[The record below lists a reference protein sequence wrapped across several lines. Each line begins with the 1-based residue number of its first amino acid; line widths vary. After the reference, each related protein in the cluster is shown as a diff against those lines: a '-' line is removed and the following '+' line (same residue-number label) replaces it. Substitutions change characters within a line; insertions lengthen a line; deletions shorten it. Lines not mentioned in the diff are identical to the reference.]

1 MTTTGTLTTRSNG
14 ATATVTA
21 TVTANGQ
28 TIATFTTKNTSGFV
42 GRIDRKLASVAY
54 ATRTTGYANDGDTMV
69 ATVAIY

>member
-14 ATATVTA
+14 ATVTA